1 MAPEIFPAKTYSH
14 AFPLNVNALIPML
27 TAKELDFTFR
37 ILNLVMTV
45 GLISTVQCITGR
57 R

>member
-1 MAPEIFPAKTYSH
+1 
-14 AFPLNVNALIPML
+14 ML